1 MTKDN
6 SRKRTIEE
14 SNDESLINAM
24 AELDKT
30 REALKQKGLMAIKEK
45 EKKQKQQAVE
55 EEKIY
60 LREECDAINEIVTKV
75 GITYYVKTMISK
87 YEYNYI
93 SYSQKELKEYLRG
106 NFDHKSI
113 EAWLDNS
120 QVWGKTKNHYD
131 HIDECPDP
139 SELQLNTFNSWIP
152 FKMQLYLDYVDTHPL
167 EYPNFID
174 YVPDI
179 NFETGLLCP
188 LMGIETDDEIEI
200 YKFIEMVIDHII
212 MLCGGEDETQ
222 AAINIIKWIA
232 CVFQYPQRKGWMPF
246 FFSGE
251 GVGKGTFLD
260 LLIELMG
267 KSKVGAISNTKDIFG
282 YNNLMK
288 GKALIA
294 LNEVKLNSK
303 DEAAMANMRDYVDAK
318 NITITQKYKD
328 SIQPR
333 SNCHWMSFS
342 NPDKNGDIH
351 FEVEDTTR
359 RFMLHFCANTFVGN
373 IDYFTKFREYFKD
386 ENKLAMLYKFFIT
399 YPVTPDFMDVLPAYK
414 TEYHLNHTIKS
425 TINIFDQWFME
436 FLKEAPPY
444 PVVTK
449 KDKQG
454 NLIEGFTIEQLVAKY
469 KEYLETKIVNMKLE
483 YLTMQSKE
491 ANQTVTWNTSLECS
505 IFKHIPGQ
513 IRSDIGFYT
522 TQMYKWDNDQAKFT
536 AEVKKNITD
545 LIRKKKLEPYI
556 GKRSKSHNEK
566 LYLYDFVGIHQ
577 FLGLSKL

>member
-1 MTKDN
+1 
-6 SRKRTIEE
+6 
-14 SNDESLINAM
+14 
-24 AELDKT
+24 
-30 REALKQKGLMAIKEK
+30 
-45 EKKQKQQAVE
+45 
-55 EEKIY
+55 
-60 LREECDAINEIVTKV
+60 V

-87 YEYNYI
+87 YEYTYI

-152 FKMQLYLDYVDTHPL
+152 FKMQLYLDYVDTHPF
-167 EYPNFID
+167 EYPEFID
-174 YVPDI
+174 YVPEI
-179 NFETGLLCP
+179 NTETGLLCP
-188 LMGIETDDEIEI
+188 LMGIETEDEIEI

-212 MLCGGEDETQ
+212 MLCDGEDETQ
-222 AAINIIKWIA
+222 AAVNIIKWLA
-232 CVFQYPQRKGWMPF
+232 CLFQYPQRKGWMAMF
-246 FFSGE
+246 YSGE
-251 GVGKGTFLD
+251 GVGKGTFLE
-260 LLIELMG
+260 LLIQLMG
-267 KSKVGAISNTKDIFG
+267 DSKVCSISDIKDIFG
-282 YNNLMK
+282 NFNPITK
-288 GKALIA
+288 GKLLINF
-294 LNEVKLNSK
+294 NEVKLNSK
-303 DEAAMANMRDYVDAK
+303 DENMMTKMRDFTDAK
-318 NITITQKYKD
+318 KQT
-328 SIQPR
+328 
-333 SNCHWMSFS
+333 SNEKFKNASQIKSLWHFISFC
-342 NPDKNGDIH
+342 NPDKNGDIR

-373 IDYFTKFREYFKD
+373 IAYFTKFREYFKD
-386 ENKLAMLYKFFIT
+386 ENKLAMLYKFFMT

-414 TEYHLNHTIKS
+414 TEYHLNHTVKS
-425 TINIFDQWFME
+425 QLNIFDQWFME

-454 NLIEGFTIEQLVAKY
+454 NLIEGFTTDHLVVKY
-469 KEYLETKIVNMKLE
+469 REYLETKIVNMKLE

-513 IRSDIGFYT
+513 IRSEIEHYT
-522 TQMYKWDNDQAKFT
+522 KQMYKWDNDQAKFT

-545 LIRKKKLEPYI
+545 LIRKKQLDPYI
-556 GKRSKSHNEK
+556 VKRSKNNNEK

-577 FLGLSKL
+577 FLGLNN